1 MLATKILASRIPAVA
16 VLVCFV
22 SICAGAGEGQ
32 WPRFRGPNG
41 AGISDAKT
49 VPVKWTDKDY
59 NWTLTLPGMGHS
71 SPVAWSDRIFVTCG
85 NRKTAT
91 RTVMC
96 VGAADGKTLWRRD
109 YESKPFK
116 QHRDNDYMSATPAA
130 DAAGVVAT
138 WTTPKEVILRALDR
152 DGQEVWQRDVGEFV
166 GMHGSASSPII
177 VGDLVVLA
185 SEQADPKA
193 MPFGYLL
200 PGAPKVAG
208 KSFLIALD
216 RKTGK
221 TRWKI
226 NRRSSQAAYSTPCV
240 YRRSGGP
247 SELIFSSTSHGIT
260 AVDPETGKVNWNT
273 GRVFRERCIGSPITA
288 PGLVLAGHGGGSRG
302 LSVVAVRPGSRK
314 PAAKPSVAYKIK
326 RPVPL
331 VPTLLVKGGRLF
343 MWGDYGKIACL
354 DVSSGKVIWRDRV
367 SATFYGSP
375 VCVNDKL
382 YCISKK
388 GEVFVIAAGDKF
400 KLLGR
405 TPLGEASFATPAV
418 CGGVMYLRTHTKLF
432 SLGGAKPK
440 ASR

>member
-1 MLATKILASRIPAVA
+1 MPAIRACVPRILAAA
-16 VLVCFV
+16 VLGSVASVCCG
-22 SICAGAGEGQ
+22 SQDGQ

-59 NWTLTLPGMGHS
+59 NWTVKLPGAGHS
-71 SPVAWSDRIFVTCG
+71 SPVAWSDRIYVTCG
-85 NRKTAT
+85 RRKTAT

-96 VGAADGKTLWRRD
+96 IGAAGGKTLWRRD

-130 DAAGVVAT
+130 DADGVVVT
-138 WTTPKEVILRALDR
+138 WTTPKEVILLALDR
-152 DGQEVWQRDVGEFV
+152 DGHEVWRRDLGGFV
-166 GMHGSASSPII
+166 GIHGSGSSPII
-177 VGDLVVLA
+177 VGGLVVLA
-185 SEQADPKA
+185 NEQADPKA
-193 MPFGYLL
+193 LPFVYSL
-200 PGAPKVAG
+200 PGAPRSAG
-208 KSFLIALD
+208 KSSLIAVD

-221 TRWKI
+221 TRWKVE
-226 NRRSSQAAYSTPCV
+226 RRSSQAPYSTPCI
-240 YRRSGGP
+240 YQAGGGRRS
-247 SELIFSSTSHGIT
+247 LIFSSTSHGIT
-260 AVDPETGKVNWNT
+260 AVDPDTGKVSWNS
-273 GRVFRERCIGSPITA
+273 GRVFRERCVGSPITA
-288 PGLVLAGHGGGSRG
+288 PPLVLAGDGRGSRG
-302 LSVVAVRPGSRK
+302 VRIVAVRPGSGQTASK
-314 PAAKPSVAYKIK
+314 ADVAYEIK

-331 VPTLLVKGGRLF
+331 VPTPLVKGKRLF
-343 MWGDYGKIACL
+343 LWGDYGKLACL

-367 SATFYGSP
+367 KGTFYGSP

-388 GEVFVIAAGDKF
+388 GEVFVVAAGDEF

-418 CGGVMYLRTHTKLF
+418 CGGVMYLRTLTKLL
-432 SLGGAKPK
+432 SLGGAKSE